1 MTAGTSYENKAY
13 DGDNPIKPPPNTED
27 TVSVREKVKLSR
39 SEKWRIL
46 KNVAILSS
54 AFMIQFTAFQVSEH
68 QMTSIQLSEYLR
80 ICAISTEL
88 EI

>member
-1 MTAGTSYENKAY
+1 MTAGTAYENKAY

-46 KNVAILSS
+46 KNVAILSC
-54 AFMIQFTAFQVSEH
+54 AFMIQFTAFQVYFHDYIFFLLLFANS
-68 QMTSIQLSEYLR
+68 QGCNYV
-80 ICAISTEL
+80 
-88 EI
+88 

>member
-1 MTAGTSYENKAY
+1 MTAGTAYENKAY

-27 TVSVREKVKLSR
+27 TVSIREKVKLSR

-54 AFMIQFTAFQVSEH
+54 AFMIQFTAFQVSLF
-68 QMTSIQLSEYLR
+68 SS
-80 ICAISTEL
+80 
-88 EI
+88 